1 MEPDDL
7 VVGELYLIQDYSS
20 DRCSPH
26 FKRLY
31 AGKPVLY
38 LGIDCG
44 TKLARYGC
52 AYKREP
58 YKLLIDGEIHYM
70 PENFLRH
77 LQKVLDNPFEP
88 C

>member
-1 MEPDDL
+1 MEPNDL
-7 VVGELYLIQDYSS
+7 MVGGLYLIKDYAA

-26 FKRLY
+26 FKKLY

-38 LGIDCG
+38 LGFDCG
-44 TKLARYGC
+44 TIRQR
-52 AYKREP
+52 KREP

>member
-7 VVGELYLIQDYSS
+7 VVGELYLIKDYATGVAVGLEGQ
-20 DRCSPH
+20 
-26 FKRLY
+26 F

-38 LGIDCG
+38 LGTDCG
-44 TKLARYGC
+44 TKMARFGS

-58 YKLLIDGEIHYM
+58 YKLLIDGQIHYM

>member
-7 VVGELYLIQDYSS
+7 VVGELYLIKDYATGAAVGLEGL
-20 DRCSPH
+20 
-26 FKRLY
+26 F

-38 LGIDCG
+38 LGTDCG
-44 TKLARYGC
+44 TKMAHFGI

>member
-26 FKRLY
+26 FKRLF
-31 AGKPVLY
+31 AGKPVIY
-38 LGIDCG
+38 VGFEPDY
-44 TKLARYGC
+44 TEHYGETSE
-52 AYKREP
+52 RH
-58 YKLLIDGEIHYM
+58 KLLINGEIHYM

-77 LQKVLDNPFEP
+77 LQKALDNPFEP